1 MRPGDVAPF
10 EIIVMSP
17 PEFDDYSLVVS
28 GSATYQQSSRNYTL
42 LSTREYIDV
51 LDNLVLVGEFRS
63 DEAINTRFV
72 EAIVTFYDSD
82 GNVYDVDSSYAAVD
96 ILRPGQKSPFRV
108 SVEYSPEI
116 ADKRIQFEGRET
128 YEESSRNYTLLST
141 REYIDV
147 LDNLVLVG
155 EFRSDEATNTR
166 FVEAIVTFYDGD
178 GNIYNFDRGYA
189 AVDIVRPGQQSPFR
203 VSVDYSPE
211 IADKRIQFQGQ
222 ETHTEPRTDLV
233 VVSSS
238 TFIQYE
244 ALHVVGEI
252 RNDGSTL
259 ATSVEAIV
267 TLYDSEGRIWNWGWD
282 YVDDIEPAE
291 VMPFEEVFFSHWFG
305 YETYEVFVQAE

>member
-10 EIIVMSP
+10 ESVVISP

-28 GSATYQQSSRNYTL
+28 GRATYQESLRNYTL

-63 DEAINTRFV
+63 DETMNTRFV
-72 EAIVTFYDSD
+72 EAIATFYDTE
-82 GNVYDVDSSYAAVD
+82 GNVYDVDTGYAAVD
-96 ILRPGQKSPFRV
+96 TVRPGETSPFRV
-108 SVEYSPEI
+108 YVDYSPEI
-116 ADKRIQFEGRET
+116 ADSRVQLEGQET
-128 YEESSRNYTLLST
+128 HGEPPRNYTLLST
-141 REYIDV
+141 RDYVDI

-155 EFRSDEATNTR
+155 EFRSNETANTK
-166 FVEAIVTFYDGD
+166 FVEAIVTFYDAA

-189 AVDIVRPGQQSPFR
+189 AVDIVQPGQKSPFR
-203 VSVDYSPE
+203 VSVDYSPG

-222 ETHTEPRTDLV
+222 GTHTEPRMDLV

-238 TFIQYE
+238 TFIQYDS
-244 ALHVVGEI
+244 LHVVGEI

-267 TLYDSEGRIWNWGWD
+267 TLYDSGGPIWNWGKD
-282 YVDDIEPAE
+282 YVDDIEPAG
-291 VMPFEEVFFSHWFG
+291 VMPFEGVLFSHWFG